1 MTQKDLIG
9 IRYHA
14 ANLAESMA
22 VAYWVTKNDQ
32 NYHICKAIE
41 SFEKVADLMGYDITK
56 REEPVETEAA

>member
-1 MTQKDLIG
+1 MTQNDLIK

-14 ANLAESMA
+14 AELAESMA
-22 VAYWVTKNDQ
+22 VAYWVMKNDQ

-41 SFEKVADLMGYDITK
+41 SFEKLADLMGYDITK